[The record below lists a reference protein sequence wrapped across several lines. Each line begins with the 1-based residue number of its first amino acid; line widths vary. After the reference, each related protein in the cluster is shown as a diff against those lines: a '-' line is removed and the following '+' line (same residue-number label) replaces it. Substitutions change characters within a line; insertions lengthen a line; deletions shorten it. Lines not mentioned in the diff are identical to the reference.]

1 MTKPKPASTSSA
13 ESETMANGG
22 NADSLFALQKDLH
35 NQLNQLQQF
44 NKNHQEFV
52 SAGYPIHP
60 YFVDNLADQFEEE
73 FITAF
78 CLISTESE
86 TLFPNQLPACAEQ
99 QATPVPKTLG
109 PGAAVQ
115 LPKLPVP
122 NFSGKYTDWPAFHDL
137 FMQLIHQNQ
146 ALSNIQRFH
155 FLKQALPKEQD
166 QDVHQMELTD
176 GAYTIAWDL
185 IIKRYNNP
193 RLQFMHHMNALYDL
207 PFISRESSSEI
218 KHMLNVTNVCINEF
232 NRLKTNIQSSTQWI
246 VHHLIA
252 RLPTTTVQA
261 WEHCLGNS
269 SDIPSFTDL
278 ETFLNNR
285 LVSMNIIENRKSSQ
299 PTQNSTVNKST
310 NYPRQNP
317 KQKGSGFYKGSTFH
331 TTTGP
336 SGPISCVH
344 CKGQHILRR
353 CPDFLSKDCFARKR
367 IIDHTKACLNCLSI
381 HHPLSQCGSNKN
393 CLQCGQR
400 HHTLLHFPTTYTS
413 PSPIIQN
420 AASESSDLAHPSDST
435 TVLMATAAQST
446 RSILLATALVQ
457 LHNNSTGQTAVI
469 RALIDHGSEG
479 TLITERAAQLLGLPR
494 HRVTAQITGVGDN
507 SKNICRFSTEFS
519 ISSCTD
525 PQFHHLVRPAY
536 VLNSITSH
544 LPRSNVNVDTCQH
557 LQGLHLADP
566 TFTRPGRIDA
576 LFGVDLIQYLL
587 LPDLRKG
594 ASNQPI
600 AQLTQ
605 LGWIVFGHSNETRA
619 NVVTIRCHQTNLDAL
634 VKGFFD
640 LDQISSERTLT
651 AEEQWCEDH
660 FQRTCTRQPNG
671 KYLVRLP
678 LKTEFDKEQVIGKS
692 HQIALN
698 RFHLLE
704 RRLNRND
711 TLKQQYHSTIKEY
724 FDLKQLS
731 KVTTAETRH
740 QMITPRGQQY
750 FSSCTL
756 PHHAVIKE
764 DSTTTKVRVVYDA
777 SCTTSNGKSLNDILC
792 IGPPLQNDL
801 GGVIM
806 KWRLHRYVFAAD
818 IQRMYRC
825 IDMHQEDAQF
835 QRILWRNDQNEIAE
849 YSLNTVTFGTASAPY
864 TAIRVIRQLAHDE
877 QHRYPLATPVLL
889 NEVYVDDV
897 QTGHNTVHGALE
909 IRNQLIATLKSA
921 GMELRKWASNHPQI
935 LSGIPDQHMAQ
946 KRHVEVNFQETIKT
960 LGLYWSPHEDLYS
973 FKVRFDLPASFT
985 KRSFLSVVARLYD
998 PLGFIVPVTTAAKSI
1013 LKDIWQWRPET
1024 SDKTQTALDWDGPLP
1039 PILQARCEEFRHHLP
1054 NIEQLKIPRWLG
1066 HQNGEPQSHQLHVF
1080 CDGSSQAYAACV
1092 YLRIQ
1097 YPSGRVST
1105 ALLTARS
1112 RVTPTKPL
1120 TIPRIELSGAV
1131 LAAQLAKWVL
1141 TQFSSTGIPMSVN
1154 FWTDASIV
1162 LYWIKGNP
1170 TRWKTF
1176 VSNRIGKILELST
1189 TTQWQ
1194 HVPSGENP
1202 ADCASRG
1209 LTPHQLARH
1218 DIWWFGPD
1226 WLRQDENRWP
1236 KNTCSPPP
1244 DQHHE
1249 ERRQPTNITA
1259 HVCICI
1265 TYATHKNFVMWA
1277 RFEYQNYEKLY
1288 IKS

>member
-1 MTKPKPASTSSA
+1 MSKPKPASTSSA
-13 ESETMANGG
+13 ESETMAKGG

-35 NQLNQLQQF
+35 SQLNQLQVNFKKDSTSRKTKPYFQLRLSKLNLISQQF

-52 SAGYPIHP
+52 SAGYPTHP
-60 YFVDNLADQFEEE
+60 YFDDNLADQFEEE

-86 TLFPNQLPACAEQ
+86 TLFPTQLPACAEQ
-99 QATPVPKTLG
+99 QATPVPKMLG

-185 IIKRYNNP
+185 IIKRDDNP

-218 KHMLNVTNVCINEF
+218 EHMLNVTNVCINEF
-232 NRLKTNIQSSTQWI
+232 NRLKTNIHSSTQWI

-269 SDIPSFTDL
+269 SDIPSFLDL
-278 ETFLNNR
+278 KTFLNNR
-285 LVSMNIIENRKSSQ
+285 LVSMNIIENRKCSQ
-299 PTQNSTVNKST
+299 PTHNSTINKST

-331 TTTGP
+331 TTTGT
-336 SGPISCVH
+336 SGPISCPITDYSERSKRELRSCSSSRFHYSADGH
-344 CKGQHILRR
+344 CR
-353 CPDFLSKDCFARKR
+353 AV
-367 IIDHTKACLNCLSI
+367 NSI
-381 HHPLSQCGSNKN
+381 H
-393 CLQCGQR
+393 
-400 HHTLLHFPTTYTS
+400 F
-413 PSPIIQN
+413 
-420 AASESSDLAHPSDST
+420 
-435 TVLMATAAQST
+435 
-446 RSILLATALVQ
+446 ALVQ

-494 HRVTAQITGVGDN
+494 HQVTAQITGVGDS

-576 LFGVDLIQYLL
+576 LFGVDLIPYLL

-619 NVVTIRCHQTNLDAL
+619 NLVTIRCHQTNLDAL

-660 FQRTCTRQPNG
+660 FQRTCIRQPNG

-724 FDLKQLS
+724 FVLKQLS

-806 KWRLHRYVFAAD
+806 K
-818 IQRMYRC
+818 
-825 IDMHQEDAQF
+825 
-835 QRILWRNDQNEIAE
+835 
-849 YSLNTVTFGTASAPY
+849 
-864 TAIRVIRQLAHDE
+864 
-877 QHRYPLATPVLL
+877 
-889 NEVYVDDV
+889 
-897 QTGHNTVHGALE
+897 
-909 IRNQLIATLKSA
+909 
-921 GMELRKWASNHPQI
+921 
-935 LSGIPDQHMAQ
+935 
-946 KRHVEVNFQETIKT
+946 
-960 LGLYWSPHEDLYS
+960 
-973 FKVRFDLPASFT
+973 
-985 KRSFLSVVARLYD
+985 
-998 PLGFIVPVTTAAKSI
+998 
-1013 LKDIWQWRPET
+1013 
-1024 SDKTQTALDWDGPLP
+1024 
-1039 PILQARCEEFRHHLP
+1039 
-1054 NIEQLKIPRWLG
+1054 
-1066 HQNGEPQSHQLHVF
+1066 
-1080 CDGSSQAYAACV
+1080 
-1092 YLRIQ
+1092 
-1097 YPSGRVST
+1097 
-1105 ALLTARS
+1105 
-1112 RVTPTKPL
+1112 
-1120 TIPRIELSGAV
+1120 
-1131 LAAQLAKWVL
+1131 
-1141 TQFSSTGIPMSVN
+1141 
-1154 FWTDASIV
+1154 
-1162 LYWIKGNP
+1162 
-1170 TRWKTF
+1170 
-1176 VSNRIGKILELST
+1176 
-1189 TTQWQ
+1189 
-1194 HVPSGENP
+1194 
-1202 ADCASRG
+1202 
-1209 LTPHQLARH
+1209 
-1218 DIWWFGPD
+1218 
-1226 WLRQDENRWP
+1226 
-1236 KNTCSPPP
+1236 
-1244 DQHHE
+1244 
-1249 ERRQPTNITA
+1249 
-1259 HVCICI
+1259 
-1265 TYATHKNFVMWA
+1265 
-1277 RFEYQNYEKLY
+1277 
-1288 IKS
+1288 

>member
-1 MTKPKPASTSSA
+1 MSKPKPASTSSA
-13 ESETMANGG
+13 ESETMAKGG

-35 NQLNQLQQF
+35 SQLNQLQVNFKKDSTSRKTKPYFQLRLSKLNLISQQF

-52 SAGYPIHP
+52 SAGYPTHP

-86 TLFPNQLPACAEQ
+86 TLFPTQLPACAEQ
-99 QATPVPKTLG
+99 QATPVPKMLG

-185 IIKRYNNP
+185 IIKRYDNP

-232 NRLKTNIQSSTQWI
+232 NRLKTNIHSSTQWI

-269 SDIPSFTDL
+269 SDIPSFLDL
-278 ETFLNNR
+278 KTFLNNR
-285 LVSMNIIENRKSSQ
+285 LVSMNIIENRKCSQ
-299 PTQNSTVNKST
+299 PTHNSTINKST

-331 TTTGP
+331 TTTGT

-400 HHTLLHFPTTYTS
+400 HHTLLHFPTTADGHCRAV
-413 PSPIIQN
+413 N
-420 AASESSDLAHPSDST
+420 
-435 TVLMATAAQST
+435 
-446 RSILLATALVQ
+446 SIHFALVQ

-494 HRVTAQITGVGDN
+494 HQVTAQITGVGDN
-507 SKNICRFSTEFS
+507 PKNICRFSTEFS

-525 PQFHHLVRPAY
+525 PQFHHLVQPAY

-576 LFGVDLIQYLL
+576 LFGVDLIPYLL

-660 FQRTCTRQPNG
+660 FQRTCIRQPNG

-711 TLKQQYHSTIKEY
+711 KLKQQYHSTIKEY
-724 FDLKQLS
+724 FVLKQLS

-764 DSTTTKVRVVYDA
+764 DSTMTKVRVVYDA
-777 SCTTSNGKSLNDILC
+777 SCTPSNGKSLNDILC

-864 TAIRVIRQLAHDE
+864 TAIR
-877 QHRYPLATPVLL
+877 
-889 NEVYVDDV
+889 
-897 QTGHNTVHGALE
+897 
-909 IRNQLIATLKSA
+909 
-921 GMELRKWASNHPQI
+921 
-935 LSGIPDQHMAQ
+935 
-946 KRHVEVNFQETIKT
+946 
-960 LGLYWSPHEDLYS
+960 
-973 FKVRFDLPASFT
+973 
-985 KRSFLSVVARLYD
+985 
-998 PLGFIVPVTTAAKSI
+998 SI

-1024 SDKTQTALDWDGPLP
+1024 SDKTEPALDWD
-1039 PILQARCEEFRHHLP
+1039 ARYPQYFKP
-1054 NIEQLKIPRWLG
+1054 DVKNYNIIYQTL
-1066 HQNGEPQSHQLHVF
+1066 NS
-1080 CDGSSQAYAACV
+1080 
-1092 YLRIQ
+1092 
-1097 YPSGRVST
+1097 
-1105 ALLTARS
+1105 
-1112 RVTPTKPL
+1112 
-1120 TIPRIELSGAV
+1120 
-1131 LAAQLAKWVL
+1131 
-1141 TQFSSTGIPMSVN
+1141 
-1154 FWTDASIV
+1154 
-1162 LYWIKGNP
+1162 
-1170 TRWKTF
+1170 
-1176 VSNRIGKILELST
+1176 
-1189 TTQWQ
+1189 
-1194 HVPSGENP
+1194 
-1202 ADCASRG
+1202 
-1209 LTPHQLARH
+1209 
-1218 DIWWFGPD
+1218 
-1226 WLRQDENRWP
+1226 
-1236 KNTCSPPP
+1236 
-1244 DQHHE
+1244 
-1249 ERRQPTNITA
+1249 
-1259 HVCICI
+1259 ICI

-1288 IKS
+1288 IKSGLCKHLYSDGGTNFIGADNSLRIWQKEFRNSIDTDIAPTLTARGIQWHFNPPHSPNFGGLWEANVKAVKTHLYCSFKLTAMTYEELSTVLTQIESCLNSRPLCPLSADPNDLSPLTPGHFLIGGPLLAPPEPSLSDKSINARFVDGQRLLRQFWHRWSADWLSHLQARPKWRQERTNLQIDDLVVIKDDRLPPNEWKMARIIDLHPGEDGLVRVASLKTVSGTYKRSLSKLCPLPISTNPTPKLEEVQ

>member
-1 MTKPKPASTSSA
+1 MSKPKPASTSSA
-13 ESETMANGG
+13 ESETMAKGG

-35 NQLNQLQQF
+35 SQLNQLQVNFKKDSTSRKTKPYFQLRLSKLNLISQQF

-52 SAGYPIHP
+52 SAGYPTHP
-60 YFVDNLADQFEEE
+60 YFDDNLADQFEEE

-86 TLFPNQLPACAEQ
+86 TLFPTQRAPSN
-99 QATPVPKTLG
+99 KR
-109 PGAAVQ
+109 
-115 LPKLPVP
+115 
-122 NFSGKYTDWPAFHDL
+122 HL
-137 FMQLIHQNQ
+137 FLKCSALNQ

-185 IIKRYNNP
+185 IIKRDDNP

-218 KHMLNVTNVCINEF
+218 EHMLNVTNVCINEF
-232 NRLKTNIQSSTQWI
+232 NRLKTNIHSSTQWI

-269 SDIPSFTDL
+269 SDIPSFLDL
-278 ETFLNNR
+278 KTFLNNR
-285 LVSMNIIENRKSSQ
+285 LVSMNIIENRKCSQ
-299 PTQNSTVNKST
+299 PTHNSTINKST

-331 TTTGP
+331 TTTGT
-336 SGPISCVH
+336 SGPISCPITDYSERSKRELRSCSSSRFHYSADGH
-344 CKGQHILRR
+344 CR
-353 CPDFLSKDCFARKR
+353 AV
-367 IIDHTKACLNCLSI
+367 NSI
-381 HHPLSQCGSNKN
+381 H
-393 CLQCGQR
+393 
-400 HHTLLHFPTTYTS
+400 F
-413 PSPIIQN
+413 
-420 AASESSDLAHPSDST
+420 
-435 TVLMATAAQST
+435 
-446 RSILLATALVQ
+446 ALVQ

-494 HRVTAQITGVGDN
+494 HQVTAQITGVGDN
-507 SKNICRFSTEFS
+507 PKNICRFSTEFS

-525 PQFHHLVRPAY
+525 PQFHHLVQPA
-536 VLNSITSH
+536 
-544 LPRSNVNVDTCQH
+544 SNVNVDTCQH

-576 LFGVDLIQYLL
+576 LFGVDLIPYLL

-605 LGWIVFGHSNETRA
+605 LGWIVFGHCNETRA

-660 FQRTCTRQPNG
+660 FQRTCIRQPNG

-724 FDLKQLS
+724 FVLKQLS

-764 DSTTTKVRVVYDA
+764 DSTATKVRVVYDA
-777 SCTTSNGKSLNDILC
+777 SCTPSNGKSLNDILC

-849 YSLNTVTFGTASAPY
+849 YSLNTVTSGTASAPY
-864 TAIRVIRQLAHDE
+864 TAIR
-877 QHRYPLATPVLL
+877 
-889 NEVYVDDV
+889 
-897 QTGHNTVHGALE
+897 
-909 IRNQLIATLKSA
+909 
-921 GMELRKWASNHPQI
+921 
-935 LSGIPDQHMAQ
+935 
-946 KRHVEVNFQETIKT
+946 
-960 LGLYWSPHEDLYS
+960 
-973 FKVRFDLPASFT
+973 
-985 KRSFLSVVARLYD
+985 
-998 PLGFIVPVTTAAKSI
+998 SI

-1024 SDKTQTALDWDGPLP
+1024 SDKTEPALDWD
-1039 PILQARCEEFRHHLP
+1039 ARY
-1054 NIEQLKIPRWLG
+1054 
-1066 HQNGEPQSHQLHVF
+1066 PQYF
-1080 CDGSSQAYAACV
+1080 
-1092 YLRIQ
+1092 
-1097 YPSGRVST
+1097 
-1105 ALLTARS
+1105 
-1112 RVTPTKPL
+1112 KPD
-1120 TIPRIELSGAV
+1120 V
-1131 LAAQLAKWVL
+1131 
-1141 TQFSSTGIPMSVN
+1141 
-1154 FWTDASIV
+1154 
-1162 LYWIKGNP
+1162 
-1170 TRWKTF
+1170 
-1176 VSNRIGKILELST
+1176 
-1189 TTQWQ
+1189 
-1194 HVPSGENP
+1194 
-1202 ADCASRG
+1202 
-1209 LTPHQLARH
+1209 
-1218 DIWWFGPD
+1218 
-1226 WLRQDENRWP
+1226 
-1236 KNTCSPPP
+1236 
-1244 DQHHE
+1244 
-1249 ERRQPTNITA
+1249 
-1259 HVCICI
+1259 
-1265 TYATHKNFVMWA
+1265 KNFDII
-1277 RFEYQNYEKLY
+1277 YQTLN
-1288 IKS
+1288 S